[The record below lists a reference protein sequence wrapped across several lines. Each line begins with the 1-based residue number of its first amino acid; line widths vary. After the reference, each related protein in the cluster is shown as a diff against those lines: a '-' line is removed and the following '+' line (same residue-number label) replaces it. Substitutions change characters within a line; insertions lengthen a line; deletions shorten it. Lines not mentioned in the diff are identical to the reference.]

1 MKILIEVIIIGS
13 LAIRK
18 NRDRVTPCKAIL
30 CYRCKPGCYRDIT
43 SSNSNQYLVIIFA
56 LCISGVVFLRTSL
69 KIFGD
74 EQIISNGPSR
84 PGILAAIRAHD
95 LVSQQFLHKKT
106 VTLDRQSISS

>member
-18 NRDRVTPCKAIL
+18 NRALQRSSNVMQVHC
-30 CYRCKPGCYRDIT
+30 GCYRDII
-43 SSNSNQYLVIIFA
+43 SSNSNKYSVIIFA